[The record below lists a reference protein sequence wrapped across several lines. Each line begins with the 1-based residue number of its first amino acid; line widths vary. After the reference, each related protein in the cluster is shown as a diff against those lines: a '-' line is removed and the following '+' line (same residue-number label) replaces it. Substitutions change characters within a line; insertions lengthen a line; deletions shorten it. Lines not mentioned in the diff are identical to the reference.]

1 MWSWQ
6 PAALT
11 SVPCLQVW
19 RGCTGQPEVLGEHCG
34 WLHEV
39 GDRTRGWGG
48 RAMQPAMR
56 NICVLSFGHGELEGA
71 PASARPDGHVIF
83 WPPLGTKTDSKGS

>member
-1 MWSWQ
+1 
-6 PAALT
+6 
-11 SVPCLQVW
+11 
-19 RGCTGQPEVLGEHCG
+19 
-34 WLHEV
+34 
-39 GDRTRGWGG
+39 
-48 RAMQPAMR
+48 MQPAMR